1 MGISNWIEKRAGL
14 GNKRRASL
22 RHFVGRIFSITACLV
37 LALVVPCSRAAAQ
50 VSAPPAASGAAAE
63 AQVQLVQPSG
73 PGQAT
78 PPITVTLSDA
88 LDRARKLD
96 SQYLGAISDAKSAKE
111 DRLQARNAMLPSVTA
126 TSQYLATQGDGGLIS
141 DGRFVTNDGIHVYRA
156 WGVLHVDLSPALLM
170 GTGYNRAKAAE
181 ALANAK
187 TEIARRGLTVTVS
200 KFFYTLVVAQR
211 KYATSQEAV
220 DQAKHFLDIT

>member
-14 GNKRRASL
+14 HTRRASL

-50 VSAPPAASGAAAE
+50 VSASPAASGAAAE

-96 SQYLGAISDAKSAKE
+96 SQYLGAISDAKSARE
-111 DRLQARNAMLPSVTA
+111 DRLQAR
-126 TSQYLATQGDGGLIS
+126 
-141 DGRFVTNDGIHVYRA
+141 
-156 WGVLHVDLSPALLM
+156 
-170 GTGYNRAKAAE
+170 
-181 ALANAK
+181 
-187 TEIARRGLTVTVS
+187 
-200 KFFYTLVVAQR
+200 
-211 KYATSQEAV
+211 
-220 DQAKHFLDIT
+220 